1 LQDNHSCHAEP
12 ETKKTVPSC
21 CDTDETPKP
30 RVDYLLWVTLVIISI
45 GYFGFW
51 LFGGHEHA
59 AHAGLASI
67 ANNFGAA
74 VFELMNMMWVGVLVG
89 IIAMGFLSRIPR
101 DFVMS
106 LMGSG
111 KGIQGIFRAAFA
123 GIALDLCSH
132 GILMVGAKLYERG
145 VTAGQLMAFLI
156 SSPWNSF
163 SLTLIL
169 IALIGLP
176 ATLLFIALSMV
187 VGIVT
192 GIAFDALV
200 ARGVLPANPNHQ
212 PVTAGFDFKA
222 EMKKGLKNTQWT
234 PAFFAET
241 LKIGILDSRMILRW
255 LFLGVIIAATMRVA
269 MSPDFFETWFGPSFV
284 GLMVTLLAA
293 TIIEVCSEGATPIAA
308 DIINRAGALGNGF
321 TFLMAGVA
329 TDYTEMMVLRETTRS
344 WKLTLFLP
352 LLTVPQVLLL
362 GYLLNRF
369 GG

>member
-1 LQDNHSCHAEP
+1 M
-12 ETKKTVPSC
+12 PSC
-21 CDTDETPKP
+21 CDTGETAKP
-30 RVDYLLWVTLVIISI
+30 RADYLLWVTLVIISI
-45 GYFGFW
+45 SYTGFW
-51 LFGGHEHA
+51 FFGDSADA
-59 AHAGLASI
+59 AHAGMGGI
-67 ANNFGAA
+67 AHHFGAA
-74 VFELMNMMWVGVLVG
+74 VFEFMNMMWLGVVLG
-89 IIAMGFLSRIPR
+89 IVAMGFLSRIPR

-111 KGIQGIFRAAFA
+111 KGVRGIFRAAFA
-123 GIALDLCSH
+123 GVALDLCSH
-132 GILMVGAKLYERG
+132 GILMIGAKLYERG

-169 IALIGLP
+169 ISLIGLP

-192 GIAFDALV
+192 GIVFDALV
-200 ARGVLPANPNHQ
+200 ARGVLPKNPNHQ
-212 PVTAGFDFKA
+212 PVTAGFDFWA
-222 EMKKGLKNTQWT
+222 EAKKGLKNAKWT

-255 LFLGVIIAATMRVA
+255 LFLGVIIAATLRVA
-269 MSPDFFETWFGPSFV
+269 MTPDFFETWFGPSLM
-284 GLMVTLLAA
+284 GLVITLLAA
-293 TIIEVCSEGATPIAA
+293 TVIEVCSEGATPIAA

-329 TDYTEMMVLRETTRS
+329 TDYTEIMVLREATKS

-362 GYLLNRF
+362 GYVLNRF